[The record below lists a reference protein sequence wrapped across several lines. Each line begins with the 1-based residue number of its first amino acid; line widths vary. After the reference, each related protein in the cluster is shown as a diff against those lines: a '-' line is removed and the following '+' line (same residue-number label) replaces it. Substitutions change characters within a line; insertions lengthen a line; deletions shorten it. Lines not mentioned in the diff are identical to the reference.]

1 MESRGGISNASIKP
15 RVQLII
21 KPNRF
26 GRWCPDS
33 QQQRLKIFPLFL
45 PLQLAIQ
52 SSYSSSR
59 NANKESVPF
68 SIRSSWIRSNESPL
82 IAQFSRKGLV
92 SRLDDYISRFW
103 KFDNFLFLLKLKI
116 SLSLSLFLAIDWN
129 TVAVR
134 GILLWRTG
142 ALASVLSRFRMV
154 DEREKGRLFES
165 TETRG
170 ESWIRFTP
178 SRGTTKRLNDDAWTT
193 TILHPLFARPCVD
206 VCGPWSN
213 GRFVNLYFA
222 LRDHWFDMVPVASAM
237 VTRFRSV
244 LLCAG
249 IDVLRTRF
257 GEDANGDAKKRYF
270 LHQRRYEIQRF
281 DFLPSFLFFL
291 LFLGI

>member
-1 MESRGGISNASIKP
+1 
-15 RVQLII
+15 
-21 KPNRF
+21 
-26 GRWCPDS
+26 
-33 QQQRLKIFPLFL
+33 
-45 PLQLAIQ
+45 
-52 SSYSSSR
+52 
-59 NANKESVPF
+59 
-68 SIRSSWIRSNESPL
+68 
-82 IAQFSRKGLV
+82 
-92 SRLDDYISRFW
+92 
-103 KFDNFLFLLKLKI
+103 
-116 SLSLSLFLAIDWN
+116 
-129 TVAVR
+129 
-134 GILLWRTG
+134 
-142 ALASVLSRFRMV
+142 MV
-154 DEREKGRLFES
+154 DEREKGRQFES

-291 LFLGI
+291 LFWEFNREWLIFGNLDVLSMSMRME